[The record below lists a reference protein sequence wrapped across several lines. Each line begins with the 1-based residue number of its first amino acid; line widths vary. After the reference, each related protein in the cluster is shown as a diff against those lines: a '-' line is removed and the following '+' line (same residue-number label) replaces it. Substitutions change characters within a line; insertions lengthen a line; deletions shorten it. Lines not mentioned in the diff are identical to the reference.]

1 MTITL
6 EDLKADTNIELLG
19 EDIETLEPS
28 KDEAKKDEAI
38 ESKQDDAVADDK
50 SNDDKQDETANK
62 GAGHV
67 PAARLAEVVA
77 ERNKEREAREALEA
91 RIKELEQKGTA
102 SQNNETVQTDG
113 GADDYATSMKTL
125 IAAKN
130 EALLDGDLE
139 KVSAIEFEMSEKARK
154 ENLRLLE
161 EKESEKEAK
170 NESASLL
177 NGAIKLLTDAYPQ
190 FDSAKE
196 NYDADAVASINKLA
210 KLNVAEGMKPH
221 EALIDAANEIAQLR
235 GYKQNATNET
245 DKRKD
250 QALKDA
256 IKTNEQQPPA
266 MGGVGN
272 RGASLSVK
280 DLNQKE
286 YEKLPEAERNK
297 LLE

>member
-6 EDLKADTNIELLG
+6 EDLQEDTNADLLG
-19 EDIETLEPS
+19 DDLQAEETAGSET
-28 KDEAKKDEAI
+28 KAEEQQKVET
-38 ESKQDDAVADDK
+38 DK
-50 SNDDKQDETANK
+50 PNDDKQDEVADTSNK

-77 ERNKEREAREALEA
+77 ERNKEREAREALEQ
-91 RIKELEQKGTA
+91 RIKELEAKTTQATTQNEEQQGTEQK
-102 SQNNETVQTDG
+102 QTT
-113 GADDYATSMKTL
+113 DYATTMKAL
-125 IAAKN
+125 IAEKN

-139 KVSAIEFEMSEKARK
+139 KVSAIEFDMAEMSRK
-154 ENLRLLE
+154 ENLRLIE
-161 EKESEKEAK
+161 ERNSQKEAET
-170 NESASLL
+170 ESGNLL

-250 QALKDA
+250 QALKNA